1 MSEEYFDIE
10 DAIRNVVELVN
21 NNGGWTVVGWYKR
34 GKINDQSMDN
44 DSNQSNNRNGNNND
58 EDQVDNGEIC
68 FHLCVVSCSK
78 KGCVQQ
84 LYVEC

>member
-44 DSNQSNNRNGNNND
+44 DSNQSNNRNT
-58 EDQVDNGEIC
+58 
-68 FHLCVVSCSK
+68 
-78 KGCVQQ
+78 QQ
-84 LYVEC
+84 